1 MNAPYLEVIGLK
13 KSFGLKPA
21 LRGID
26 LRVEQGQRMA
36 LLGANGAGKT
46 TLLRTLAGLAKP
58 DVGSARISGLD
69 LRQDAQQARSLVGF
83 VAHQPYIYEE
93 LTALENLRFFGR
105 MYAVK
110 QNQERAA
117 ELLARVGLAKRA
129 NERASA
135 LSRGQLQ
142 RLALARALLH
152 EPRLLLL
159 DEPETG
165 LDEQG
170 IAMLETLMREHSETG
185 GTILLTTH
193 SLERALQWSD
203 CIGLLNN
210 GRMVYSHESRG
221 QAAQLVRAIYAEALK

>member
-105 MYAVK
+105 MY
-110 QNQERAA
+110 
-117 ELLARVGLAKRA
+117 
-129 NERASA
+129 
-135 LSRGQLQ
+135 
-142 RLALARALLH
+142 
-152 EPRLLLL
+152 
-159 DEPETG
+159 
-165 LDEQG
+165 
-170 IAMLETLMREHSETG
+170 
-185 GTILLTTH
+185 
-193 SLERALQWSD
+193 
-203 CIGLLNN
+203 
-210 GRMVYSHESRG
+210 
-221 QAAQLVRAIYAEALK
+221 